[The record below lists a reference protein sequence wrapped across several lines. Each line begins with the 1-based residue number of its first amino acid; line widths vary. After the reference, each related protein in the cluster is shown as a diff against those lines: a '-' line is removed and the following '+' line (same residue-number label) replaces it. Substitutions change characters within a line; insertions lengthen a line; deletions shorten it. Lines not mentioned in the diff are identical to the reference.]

1 MFYLHHTPFWLRM
14 FFPKGLI
21 WEGPV
26 ANGDEVYL
34 TFDDGPHPEVTPF
47 VMDQLDA
54 SSMKGTF
61 FCIGKNAAAHPGIM
75 EDILKRGH
83 AVGNHTM
90 HHLNAR
96 HTTAKDY
103 LQNIEDASGLIHSHL
118 FRPPYGQIR
127 KEHSNA
133 IRNAFPSMKM
143 VMWSVLTGD
152 FDTSRTGEQC
162 FSALKK
168 NTRPGSIIVFHD
180 SAKAF
185 ERLKVALPLTLE
197 WLKQKGLTSSVL
209 PA

>member
-14 FFPKGLI
+14 LFPKGLI

-26 ANGDEVYL
+26 TKGDEVYL
-34 TFDDGPHPEVTPF
+34 TFDDGPHPDATPF
-47 VMDQLDA
+47 VLDQLDA
-54 SSMKGTF
+54 SGMKGTF
-61 FCIGKNAAAHPGIM
+61 FCIGKNVAKHPEIM
-75 EDILKRGH
+75 ADILKRGH

-90 HHLNAR
+90 HHLNAKQA
-96 HTTAKDY
+96 TADDY
-103 LQNIEDASGLIHSHL
+103 LKDVKEAAELISSEL

-127 KEHSNA
+127 SAHAHA
-133 IRNAFPSMKM
+133 IRNAFPSMKL

-162 FSALKK
+162 FAALRK

-185 ERLKVALPLTLE
+185 ERLRVALPLTLE
-197 WLKQKGLTSSVL
+197 WLKQQGLTSSVL
-209 PA
+209 PD

>member
-14 FFPKGLI
+14 LFPKGLI
-21 WEGPV
+21 WDGPV
-26 ANGDEVYL
+26 SKGDEVYL
-34 TFDDGPHPEVTPF
+34 TFDDGPHPEATPF
-47 VMDQLDA
+47 VLDQLDA
-54 SSMKGTF
+54 CGMKGTF
-61 FCIGKNAAAHPGIM
+61 FCIGKNVAKYPEIM
-75 EDILKRGH
+75 ADILKRGH

-90 HHLNAR
+90 HHLNAKQ
-96 HTTAKDY
+96 ANAEDY
-103 LQNIEDASGLIHSHL
+103 LKDVKEAAELISSNF

-127 KEHSNA
+127 SAHTHA

-162 FSALKK
+162 FAALRK

-185 ERLKVALPLTLE
+185 ERLRVALPLTLE
-197 WLKQKGLTSSVL
+197 WLKQQGLSSSVL